1 MIYSYHISKRRFR
14 FRQPAGTSRGV
25 YTDKTSWFVTLRDD
39 RGREGTGECSPL
51 PDLSCDALPD
61 YEEILK
67 DCCQLVCVT
76 GRTDFDE
83 MRPYPSMTFGLETA
97 VRHLEAGSFRLFDT
111 AFTRGEAGIPING
124 LVWMGTYK
132 EMYARMEEKLRAGF
146 RCIKIK
152 IGAIGFDDE
161 LRLLAAVRER
171 FAPEEVQLRV
181 DANGAFAPEEAMR
194 KLEALQPFG
203 IHSIEQ
209 PIRAVWREATA
220 ADPWRDMARL
230 CRESPIPIALDEEL
244 IGANRIEEK
253 RALLDAIRP
262 QYVVLKPSLHG
273 GMQGVTEWVEEAR
286 RRNIGSWIT
295 SALESNV
302 GLNAVAQLAA
312 HLYGDDL
319 QLPQGLGTGALYT
332 DNIDRPIRLR
342 GDRMWYVG

>member
-39 RGREGTGECSPL
+39 RGREGMGECSPL

-152 IGAIGFDDE
+152 IGAIDFDDE

-171 FAPEEVQLRV
+171 FAPEEVQIRV
-181 DANGAFAPEEAMR
+181 DANGAFAPAEAMR